1 MIGKMLIGVVGIV
14 AATFVIGVAHSGFK
28 HYYEKYAEDEDMNNG
43 SIQKVSI
50 VNDETKKTRGKK

>member
-1 MIGKMLIGVVGIV
+1 MMIGVVGIV

-50 VNDETKKTRGKK
+50 VNDETKKSGGKK